1 MTIESNPAS
10 RLHTLLTALLQGDP
24 KERVLD
30 AWARVLE
37 VSERLDVEVPRRL
50 VLLSDLLDDA
60 EQSIKLNPSLN
71 HKIYL
76 SCFPQVRTVFSPLHI
91 QTSRE
96 GMIVPHL
103 TPEVMARLEFCAEAL
118 QQGWSEVE
126 MTEDDL
132 QEISNDLNALVES
145 VAASSIDVRLRK
157 ALLEALEGV
166 RLSISLY
173 RIYGAKGLK
182 KNLQGLFGLVFTERS
197 ELKKE
202 AETNA
207 DVIDRLG
214 KLMDKIDS
222 AAAKALKIHKAL
234 TKPIRFLIGLVTDSD
249 PSPED
254 EDPPESPTSI
264 IEA

>member
-10 RLHTLLTALLQGDP
+10 RLHSLLAALLKGDP

-30 AWARVLE
+30 AYARILE
-37 VSERLDVEVPRRL
+37 VTERHDVEVPRRL
-50 VLLSDLLDDA
+50 VLLNDLLDEV

-76 SCFPQVRTVFSPLHI
+76 SCLPQVRTVFSPLHI
-91 QTSRE
+91 KLSRD
-96 GMIVPHL
+96 GLIIPQL

-118 QQGWSEVE
+118 QQGWSELDLSS
-126 MTEDDL
+126 DDL
-132 QEISNDLNALVES
+132 QDISSDLNALVES
-145 VAASSIDVRLRK
+145 VATSSIDVRLRK
-157 ALLEALEGV
+157 SLLEALEGV

-173 RIYGAKGLK
+173 RIYGAKALK

-197 ELKKE
+197 ELKKD
-202 AETNA
+202 AATNA

-214 KLMDKIDS
+214 NLMDKIDS
-222 AAAKALKIHKAL
+222 AAAKALKINKAL
-234 TKPIRFLIGLVTDSD
+234 TKPIRFLIGLVVDSD
-249 PSPED
+249 PKPED
-254 EDPPESPTSI
+254 EEPPQAPKSI

>member
-10 RLHTLLTALLQGDP
+10 RLHTLLSALLAGDP

-50 VLLSDLLDDA
+50 ILLNDLLDDT
-60 EQSIKLNPSLN
+60 EQSIKLNSSLN
-71 HKIYL
+71 HNIYL
-76 SCFPQVRTVFSPLHI
+76 SCFPQIRTVFSPLNI
-91 QTSRE
+91 QSKRE
-96 GMIVPHL
+96 GVILPHL

-126 MTEDDL
+126 VTKDDL
-132 QEISNDLNALVES
+132 QAISNDLNALFDS
-145 VAASSIDVRLRK
+145 IAASNVDVRLRK

-166 RLSISLY
+166 RLSISFY

-182 KNLQGLFGLVFTERS
+182 KNLQGLFGFVFTERDV
-197 ELKKE
+197 LKKE
-202 AETNA
+202 AEKNT

-214 KLMDKIDS
+214 NLMDKIDS
-222 AAAKALKIHKAL
+222 ATAKALKVHKAL
-234 TKPIRFLIGLVTDSD
+234 TKPVRFLIGLVTDSD
-249 PSPED
+249 SKD
-254 EDPPESPTSI
+254 EIKDPAESPTDI